1 MNLFHIVLKSLR
13 QHALSTWVTAVSIA
27 LAGGLLM
34 SVWSVKIQSNRAFT
48 NVSGGFDAVLGAR
61 GSKLQLVLNSIYHL
75 EASPGNMKWQD
86 FLDVQANR
94 SVAEAIPL
102 AVGDNFYGYR
112 IVGTSTNMFSKTPV
126 ANGRVFNAGYR
137 EALAGSFAAQKLGLK
152 VGDSFQPFHGLIF
165 NPDDQHG
172 EHYVV
177 VGVLEPSNSPADRV
191 IWIPLEGVQN
201 MTGHDPNTAADISSV
216 LVRLRTP
223 IAGQQLDTLYN
234 KRGDRLTFAWPI
246 GAIMTQLFDKISWFD
261 QVLAIVAYL
270 VAAVATGSILASI
283 YNSMN
288 ERRRDFAIFRALGA
302 RRHTIFSAIILEST
316 FIASLGMVIAF
327 GIYLVIML
335 GAASV
340 IRTQTGV
347 VLNPYAWHPVMI
359 WAPLGMIAAAALA
372 GTIPAF
378 KAYRTDVASNLVPV
392 S

>member
-1 MNLFHIVLKSLR
+1 MNLYHIVFKSLR

-34 SVWSVKIQSNRAFT
+34 SVWSVKTQSNQAFT
-48 NVSGGFDAVLGAR
+48 NVTGGFDAVLGAR

-86 FLDVQANR
+86 FLDIQSNR

-102 AVGDNFYGYR
+102 AVGDNYYGYR
-112 IVGTSTNMFSKTPV
+112 IVGTSTNMFGETPV
-126 ANGRVFNAGYR
+126 ASGRIFTAGYR
-137 EALAGSFAAQKLGLK
+137 EALLGSFAAQKRGLK

-165 NPDDQHG
+165 NPEDQH
-172 EHYVV
+172 EDNYVV

-216 LVRLRTP
+216 LVKLHTP

-246 GAIMTQLFDKISWFD
+246 GSIMAQLFDKISWFD
-261 QVLAIVAYL
+261 RVLAIVAYL

-302 RRHTIFSAIILEST
+302 RRLTIFSAIILEST

-327 GIYLVIML
+327 GCYFVIMF

-359 WAPLGMIAAAALA
+359 WAPLGMIAAAAFA
-372 GTIPAF
+372 GVIPAF

>member
-1 MNLFHIVLKSLR
+1 MNLFHIVVKSLR

-34 SVWSVKIQSNRAFT
+34 SVWSVKTQSNRAFT

-86 FLDVQANR
+86 FLDIRANR

-102 AVGDNFYGYR
+102 AVGDNYLGYR
-112 IVGTSTNMFSKTPV
+112 VVGTSTNLFDRAPV
-126 ANGRVFNAGYR
+126 AHGRVFNDGYR
-137 EALAGSFAAQKLGLK
+137 EALAGSFAAQRIGLK
-152 VGDSFQPFHGLIF
+152 VGDSIRPYHGLNF
-165 NPDDQHG
+165 NPADQH
-172 EHYVV
+172 EEDYVI

-201 MTGHDPNTAADISSV
+201 MTGHDPETAGDVSSV
-216 LVRLRTP
+216 LVKLRTP

-234 KRGDRLTFAWPI
+234 KQGDRLTFAWPI
-246 GAIMTQLFDKISWFD
+246 GAIMAQLFDKIGWFD
-261 QVLAIVAYL
+261 RVLAIVAYL

-288 ERRRDFAIFRALGA
+288 ERRRDFAILRSLGA
-302 RRHTIFSAIILEST
+302 RRHTIFSAIVLEST
-316 FIASLGMVIAF
+316 FIAALGMVMAF
-327 GIYLVIML
+327 GIYLVIMF
-335 GAASV
+335 GAANV

-359 WAPLGMIAAAALA
+359 WAPLGMIGAAAFA
-372 GTIPAF
+372 GVIPAF

>member
-1 MNLFHIVLKSLR
+1 MNLFHIVVKSLR

-34 SVWSVKIQSNRAFT
+34 SVWSVKTQSNQAFT

-86 FLDVQANR
+86 FLDIQSNR
-94 SVAEAIPL
+94 SVAQAIPL
-102 AVGDNFYGYR
+102 AVGDNFHGYR
-112 IVGTSTNMFSKTPV
+112 IVGTSTNMFGETPTV
-126 ANGRVFNAGYR
+126 SGRVFTAGYR
-137 EALAGSFAAQKLGLK
+137 EALLGSFAAQKLGLK

-165 NPDDQHG
+165 NPEDQH
-172 EHYVV
+172 EENYVI

-201 MTGHDPNTAADISSV
+201 MAGHDPNTAADVSSV
-216 LVRLRTP
+216 LVKLRTP

-246 GAIMTQLFDKISWFD
+246 GAIMAQLFDKISWFD
-261 QVLAIVAYL
+261 RVLAIVAYL

-302 RRHTIFSAIILEST
+302 RRHTIF
-316 FIASLGMVIAF
+316 
-327 GIYLVIML
+327 
-335 GAASV
+335 
-340 IRTQTGV
+340 
-347 VLNPYAWHPVMI
+347 
-359 WAPLGMIAAAALA
+359 
-372 GTIPAF
+372 
-378 KAYRTDVASNLVPV
+378 
-392 S
+392 